1 MLLTLSYAEER
12 GQAPSRDPHTGEGRG
27 GNPHVHEPKSFYK
40 VKIDGKSR
48 WAPGGR
54 GVRPRE
60 VGVLLISGPGPSPG
74 SKSIWG
80 SGPSQKTTLRHSSQ
94 RPVLSLHTLSLL
106 TK

>member
-1 MLLTLSYAEER
+1 MPLTLSYGEER

-40 VKIDGKSR
+40 VKIDGKSK

-54 GVRPRE
+54 GVRPRA

-80 SGPSQKTTLRHSSQ
+80 SGPSQRTELCDIPLRGQSFPCTLC
-94 RPVLSLHTLSLL
+94 PF
-106 TK
+106 